1 MRNAN
6 THPHKSKLN
15 KDKNINNSDS
25 EQSETEEESSKK
37 IIIHKA
43 LLKEIDNTLT
53 QIISEKKNSKK
64 NQNDIFSHVR
74 VPKIPLFDYLLRI
87 QKYTRIDN
95 STIIMALIYI
105 DRVCIRKGLT
115 LTNYN
120 IHRLLFTSILISI
133 KFNEDIIYDNLL
145 YSKIGGVPV
154 AELNKLEHE
163 FLKMIGFSLF
173 VSEEVY
179 KKYYTY
185 LHINE
190 NSIKD

>member
-15 KDKNINNSDS
+15 KDKNINNSDL

-53 QIISEKKNSKK
+53 QIISEKKNSK
-64 NQNDIFSHVR
+64 NQNDIFSHGR

-145 YSKIGGVPV
+145 YSKIGGIHV

>member
-6 THPHKSKLN
+6 THPYKPKL
-15 KDKNINNSDS
+15 KKYENINNSDS

-37 IIIHKA
+37 IIIHKT

-53 QIISEKKNSKK
+53 EIISEKKNSK
-64 NQNDIFSHVR
+64 NQNDIFSHAR

-87 QKYTRIDN
+87 QKYTRFDN

-145 YSKIGGVPV
+145 YSKIGGIPL
-154 AELNKLEHE
+154 AELNKLEQE
-163 FLKMIGFSLF
+163 FLKRIGFSLF

-185 LHINE
+185 LNINE
-190 NSIKD
+190 NSIKE

>member
-6 THPHKSKLN
+6 THPHKPKSK

-87 QKYTRIDN
+87 RKYTRIDN

-115 LTNYN
+115 LTNNN

>member
-6 THPHKSKLN
+6 THPYKPKL
-15 KDKNINNSDS
+15 KKYENINNSDS

-53 QIISEKKNSKK
+53 EIISEKKNSK
-64 NQNDIFSHVR
+64 NQNDIFSHAR

-145 YSKIGGVPV
+145 YSKIGGIPL
-154 AELNKLEHE
+154 AELNKLEQE
-163 FLKMIGFSLF
+163 FLKRIGFSLF

-185 LHINE
+185 LNINE
-190 NSIKD
+190 NSIKE

>member
-53 QIISEKKNSKK
+53 QIISEKNNSK
-64 NQNDIFSHVR
+64 NQNDIFSHGR

>member
-6 THPHKSKLN
+6 THPHNSKLN

-53 QIISEKKNSKK
+53 QIISEKKNSK
-64 NQNDIFSHVR
+64 NQNDIFSHGR

-154 AELNKLEHE
+154 EELNKLEHE

>member
-15 KDKNINNSDS
+15 KDKNINNSDL

-53 QIISEKKNSKK
+53 QIISEKKNSK
-64 NQNDIFSHVR
+64 NQNDIFSHGR

-145 YSKIGGVPV
+145 YSKIGGIPL
-154 AELNKLEHE
+154 AELNKLEQE
-163 FLKMIGFSLF
+163 FLKRIGFSLF

>member
-6 THPHKSKLN
+6 THPYKPKLK

-53 QIISEKKNSKK
+53 QIISEKKNSK
-64 NQNDIFSHVR
+64 NQNDIFSHGR

>member
-1 MRNAN
+1 
-6 THPHKSKLN
+6 
-15 KDKNINNSDS
+15 
-25 EQSETEEESSKK
+25 
-37 IIIHKA
+37 
-43 LLKEIDNTLT
+43 
-53 QIISEKKNSKK
+53 
-64 NQNDIFSHVR
+64 
-74 VPKIPLFDYLLRI
+74 
-87 QKYTRIDN
+87 
-95 STIIMALIYI
+95 MALIYI

-145 YSKIGGVPV
+145 YSKIGGVLV

>member
-15 KDKNINNSDS
+15 KDKNINNSDL

-53 QIISEKKNSKK
+53 QIISEKKNSK
-64 NQNDIFSHVR
+64 NQNDIFSHGR

-145 YSKIGGVPV
+145 YSKIGGIHV

-185 LHINE
+185 LNINE

>member
-6 THPHKSKLN
+6 THPYKPKL
-15 KDKNINNSDS
+15 KKYENINNSDS

-37 IIIHKA
+37 IIIHKT

-53 QIISEKKNSKK
+53 EIISEKKNSK
-64 NQNDIFSHVR
+64 NQNDIFSHAR

-154 AELNKLEHE
+154 AELNKLEQE
-163 FLKMIGFSLF
+163 FLKRIGFSLF
-173 VSEEVY
+173 VSVEVY

-185 LHINE
+185 LNINE
-190 NSIKD
+190 NSFKD

>member
-6 THPHKSKLN
+6 THPHKPRLK

-120 IHRLLFTSILISI
+120 IHILLFTSILISI